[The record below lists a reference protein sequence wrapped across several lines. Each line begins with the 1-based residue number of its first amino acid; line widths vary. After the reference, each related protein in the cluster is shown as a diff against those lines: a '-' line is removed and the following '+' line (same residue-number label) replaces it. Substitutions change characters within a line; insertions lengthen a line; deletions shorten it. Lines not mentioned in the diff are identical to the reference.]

1 MGEAAVAVARHAGLR
16 FKAGWGGDAVRAREG
31 VMRYE
36 FILEER
42 LTPTM
47 REAFPE
53 LQESAAIEMPG
64 SVLFGAVLDGPHL
77 HGLLDRFQTFG
88 LTLVEMRRL
97 PD

>member
-1 MGEAAVAVARHAGLR
+1 M
-16 FKAGWGGDAVRAREG
+16 RAREG
-31 VMRYE
+31 AMRYE

>member
-1 MGEAAVAVARHAGLR
+1 M
-16 FKAGWGGDAVRAREG
+16 RARQG
-31 VMRYE
+31 VVRYE
-36 FILEER
+36 FILEAR
-42 LTPTM
+42 LTAPT

-64 SVLFGAVLDGPHL
+64 SVLYGTVLDGPHL
-77 HGLLDRFQTFG
+77 HGLLDRFQTLG

>member
-1 MGEAAVAVARHAGLR
+1 M
-16 FKAGWGGDAVRAREG
+16 RARQG
-31 VMRYE
+31 VVRYE

-42 LTPTM
+42 LTATT

-64 SVLFGAVLDGPHL
+64 SVLYGTVLDGPHL
-77 HGLLDRFQTFG
+77 HGLLDRFQTLG

>member
-1 MGEAAVAVARHAGLR
+1 M
-16 FKAGWGGDAVRAREG
+16 WTREG
-31 VMRYE
+31 VVRYE

-42 LTPTM
+42 LSPTT

-53 LQESAAIEMPG
+53 LQESKAIEMPG
-64 SVLFGAVLDGPHL
+64 SVLFGTVLDGPHR
-77 HGLLDRFQTFG
+77 HGRLDRFQTLG

>member
-1 MGEAAVAVARHAGLR
+1 
-16 FKAGWGGDAVRAREG
+16 VRAREG
-31 VMRYE
+31 VVRYE

-47 REAFPE
+47 RETFPE
-53 LQESAAIEMPG
+53 LQESAAIEMTG

>member
-1 MGEAAVAVARHAGLR
+1 
-16 FKAGWGGDAVRAREG
+16 
-31 VMRYE
+31 MRYE

-53 LQESAAIEMPG
+53 LQVVSRHRDAG

-77 HGLLDRFQTFG
+77 HGLLDRFQTLG

>member
-1 MGEAAVAVARHAGLR
+1 MGGLPEA
-16 FKAGWGGDAVRAREG
+16 
-31 VMRYE
+31 
-36 FILEER
+36 
-42 LTPTM
+42 
-47 REAFPE
+47 
-53 LQESAAIEMPG
+53 QESAAIEMPG

>member
-1 MGEAAVAVARHAGLR
+1 M
-16 FKAGWGGDAVRAREG
+16 WTREG
-31 VMRYE
+31 VVRYE

-42 LTPTM
+42 LSPTT

-53 LQESAAIEMPG
+53 LQESNTIEMPG
-64 SVLFGAVLDGPHL
+64 SVLFGTVLDGPHL
-77 HGLLDRFQTFG
+77 HGLLDRFQTLG